1 MLKLKCSG
9 EGTLLTNFQI
19 VKNEPMGPN
28 FFEFYEMYAI
38 MTHVF
43 SKLQVTKNCQCYHEA
58 IFNPKSSQKWP
69 KIAIFPHK
77 MKEAVLD
84 SIYP

>member
-9 EGTLLTNFQI
+9 QGTSLTNFQN
-19 VKNEPMGPN
+19 VKNDPVGPN
-28 FFEFYEMYAI
+28 SFEFYDMCTN

>member
-9 EGTLLTNFQI
+9 EGTSLTNFQN
-19 VKNEPMGPN
+19 VKNDPVGPN
-28 FFEFYEMYAI
+28 SFEYYDMYTN
-38 MTHVF
+38 MRLVF
-43 SKLQVTKNCQCYHEA
+43 GKLQVTKNCQCYHEA

-69 KIAIFPHK
+69 KIAIFGHK

-84 SIYP
+84 PIFP